1 MKELADV
8 LVIGAGPGGYP
19 AAIRAAQ
26 LGKKVI
32 IVEKGYIGGE
42 CLNWGC
48 IPSKALISAAKVYHR
63 ISDSVTMGKL
73 GISVEKPKIDIQQL
87 QKWKISVQTQLI
99 DGIRQL
105 LKENKVKTI
114 IGTAKLTKAN
124 EVTVTLDNG
133 DKISIEV
140 KDIIIATGSEFIS
153 LPNVEID
160 EETILSAKGALS
172 LDSIPESLVVIGGG
186 AIGLEIG
193 TIFVKLGSKVKIIE
207 LLPEILPWID
217 PSLARIVKINL
228 KKMEVELYTSSKVKA
243 IKQLKNNQMKIT
255 VETKTGTIKLLSEKI
270 LVSVGKEA
278 SVNNLNLEN
287 IGIAKNEKG
296 FIIVNSHQQTNIP
309 NVYAIGDCTG
319 EPFLAHKA
327 TKQGI
332 VAAEVIAGLPSE
344 FDFKAMPSVF
354 FTDPEIAMVGL
365 TEKEAKEKGYQVNTG
380 RTAFGASGRAL
391 TQQSELG
398 FVKVVADAKSNV
410 LYGVQMV
417 GPEVSELIS
426 EASLALEMGATIED
440 LGFTVHPHP
449 TLSET
454 LMEASD
460 AALNKAIHQ
469 INKRK

>member
-1 MKELADV
+1 
-8 LVIGAGPGGYP
+8 
-19 AAIRAAQ
+19 
-26 LGKKVI
+26 
-32 IVEKGYIGGE
+32 
-42 CLNWGC
+42 
-48 IPSKALISAAKVYHR
+48 
-63 ISDSVTMGKL
+63 
-73 GISVEKPKIDIQQL
+73 
-87 QKWKISVQTQLI
+87 
-99 DGIRQL
+99 
-105 LKENKVKTI
+105 
-114 IGTAKLTKAN
+114 
-124 EVTVTLDNG
+124 
-133 DKISIEV
+133 
-140 KDIIIATGSEFIS
+140 
-153 LPNVEID
+153 
-160 EETILSAKGALS
+160 
-172 LDSIPESLVVIGGG
+172 
-186 AIGLEIG
+186 
-193 TIFVKLGSKVKIIE
+193 
-207 LLPEILPWID
+207 
-217 PSLARIVKINL
+217 
-228 KKMEVELYTSSKVKA
+228 
-243 IKQLKNNQMKIT
+243 
-255 VETKTGTIKLLSEKI
+255 
-270 LVSVGKEA
+270 
-278 SVNNLNLEN
+278 
-287 IGIAKNEKG
+287 
-296 FIIVNSHQQTNIP
+296 
-309 NVYAIGDCTG
+309 
-319 EPFLAHKA
+319 HKA